1 MESRFYDYELT
12 FILKNW
18 GSHFEIYFRNGH
30 FHVFDVAAESW
41 FVGVFND
48 QKSAVEH
55 CLVVMGVSPLS

>member
-1 MESRFYDYELT
+1 MESRFENYELA

-18 GSHFEIYFRNGH
+18 TCHFEIYFRSGH

-48 QKSAVEH
+48 KKSAVEH
-55 CLVVMGVSPLS
+55 CLAVMGIN